1 MPIPSSPIFG
11 RYAIQASD
19 SYLYQILRHWLDYDN
34 PCELHFRKPNGKGFS
49 AVVVEVKTIEQA
61 DWLES
66 LIKQYKFK
74 LFKLQEV

>member
-19 SYLYQILRHWLDYDN
+19 SYLYQILRHWLDYDK
-34 PCELHFRKPNGKGFS
+34 PCELHFRKPHGKGFS
-49 AVVVEVKTIEQA
+49 AVLVEVKTIEQA

>member
-19 SYLYQILRHWLDYDN
+19 SYAYQILEHWCDHDK
-34 PCELHFRKPNGKGFS
+34 PCELHFRKPNGKGIT
-49 AVVVEVKTIEQA
+49 AVIVDVKTTAQA

-74 LFKLQEV
+74 LFKLQ